1 MNRWKFLAIAAL
13 AGICFTIAAPKVE
26 AQININIGAPPECP
40 YGYYDY
46 APYGCAPYGYYGPE
60 WFTDGVFVGA
70 GPWYHGPEHFQGHVD
85 NHYDSR
91 QGYKGPYP
99 KVGEKPEPSK
109 HPEKVA
115 NFHGNEVHDGHGQAG
130 GAHAQAGGEHGP
142 AGGEHH

>member
-1 MNRWKFLAIAAL
+1 MNRWKFLAIVAL
-13 AGICFTIAAPKVE
+13 AGICFTMAAPKVE

-40 YGYYDY
+40 YGYY
-46 APYGCAPYGYYGPE
+46 GPE
-60 WFTDGVFVGA
+60 WFSGGVFVGA